1 MRSFKETYYG
11 TNDAVREGRST
22 EDRAEIE
29 VQDKIGLVAQG
40 GIDSKR
46 LAVRPQADE
55 GNPESAPGRP
65 RARARLEGQAARHP
79 AVTRLAR

>member
-22 EDRAEIE
+22 EDRAE
-29 VQDKIGLVAQG
+29 QDKIGLVAQG